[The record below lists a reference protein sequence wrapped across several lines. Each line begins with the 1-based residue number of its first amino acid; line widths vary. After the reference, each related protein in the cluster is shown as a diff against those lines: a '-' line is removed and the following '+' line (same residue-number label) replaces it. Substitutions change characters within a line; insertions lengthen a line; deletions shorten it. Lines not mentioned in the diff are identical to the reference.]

1 MLSEILLASTG
12 PSQWLA
18 VFGRAHP
25 ALLHLPLGI
34 LPAIAVLEFG
44 APLLRREVPQ
54 GAVLALSWLLAIT
67 SVLAALSGLVLAGED
82 TGPNE
87 TRDLHKVL
95 GLVLAGLCV
104 VLAVLAVRRGRRPF
118 YLKMFRTTLLAAL
131 VVMVPAGHLGATM
144 THGHDFL
151 FGPLHP
157 SKKNGDTAD
166 AAANRGTAST
176 DGTGA
181 LTEFQRTIAP
191 ILERCC
197 TKCHNPDKKK
207 GELLMTTPEGL
218 QAGGENGPVFV
229 PGKPEDS
236 PMMQRC
242 LLPLDDDDHMPPKG
256 KPQPTLAELDALKA
270 WIAAGAR
277 FQ

>member
-1 MLSEILLASTG
+1 MLSVLASIG

-34 LPAIAVLEFG
+34 LPAIALLEFG

-95 GLVLAGLCV
+95 GLVFAGLCV
-104 VLAVLAVRRGRRPF
+104 VLAALAVRRGRRPF
-118 YLKMFRTTLLAAL
+118 YLTMFRTTLLAAL

-151 FGPLHP
+151 FGPLHT
-157 SKKNGDTAD
+157 SKKNGDAAD
-166 AAANRGTAST
+166 PAANRAAAGAGTDTA
-176 DGTGA
+176 A

-191 ILERCC
+191 ILERSC

-207 GELLMTTPEGL
+207 GDLLMTTPEGL
-218 QAGGENGPVFV
+218 QAGGKDGPVFV
-229 PGKPEDS
+229 PGKPEES
-236 PMMQRC
+236 PMVQRC

-256 KPQPTLAELDALKA
+256 KPQPTAAEIDALKA
-270 WIAAGAR
+270 WIAAGAK